1 MPRFALITLAA
12 VISICLALSVAG
24 RAYDLR
30 QAEARAQ
37 VQAEHARAQAI
48 EDAAIT
54 ARTLARLRP

>member
-12 VISICLALSVAG
+12 IVSICLALAVAG

-30 QAEARAQ
+30 QANARAQ
-37 VQAEHARAQAI
+37 AQVEHARAQAVQ
-48 EDAAIT
+48 DAAIT